1 VRSEQGSFQNSE
13 CGPPTRDPIS
23 PYFCCAIARGGI
35 DVPGV
40 IRLLRL
46 SLAGENRST
55 GLRIAST
62 VEQGGVYLP
71 VADGLAAAHQKRI
84 PKGQLADKFRC
95 VLKAPRKAYRL
106 YRVEWIT
113 PRWRSCGA
121 VQAKTSD
128 LRPGR
133 AANAVP
139 AHGRHVSGQSRP
151 CWGAGRR
158 HSAPSKAPRSAR
170 VSPSNLGRMR
180 LVLCDPGLFVRQLF
194 DSCKM
199 PLISDIGVFSAQVAS
214 VNYVREFQGGSTGG
228 EAHRHCGRVER
239 DAKPLSVSCRQRGGA
254 ELLEEHRNNN
264 FPRSRVPSCRAPGN
278 DSPRAFIIKQ
288 Q

>member
-1 VRSEQGSFQNSE
+1 VRPANPGS
-13 CGPPTRDPIS
+13 DKPI
-23 PYFCCAIARGGI
+23 FLCAIARGGI

-113 PRWRSCGA
+113 PDREVVARFK
-121 VQAKTSD
+121 QKTSD
-128 LRPGR
+128 LRPGERLMLFRFMADMYLDNLALAGGQAADILRR
-133 AANAVP
+133 AKRRALRESPQVI
-139 AHGRHVSGQSRP
+139 
-151 CWGAGRR
+151 WGG
-158 HSAPSKAPRSAR
+158 
-170 VSPSNLGRMR
+170 
-180 LVLCDPGLFVRQLF
+180 
-194 DSCKM
+194 
-199 PLISDIGVFSAQVAS
+199 
-214 VNYVREFQGGSTGG
+214 
-228 EAHRHCGRVER
+228 
-239 DAKPLSVSCRQRGGA
+239 
-254 ELLEEHRNNN
+254 
-264 FPRSRVPSCRAPGN
+264 
-278 DSPRAFIIKQ
+278 
-288 Q
+288 